1 MNLFLLSIYAIFSL
15 SFVHAE
21 EFSENAEEIQDM
33 ENADFQEQESV
44 KRPDDVAETMQ
55 ADEDDQQLTTDEGQI
70 VAEAPSEKPLSSES
84 EESSDES
91 EEHIYSPEDHSN
103 KESTEQ
109 STTEE
114 DLIKA
119 VEENEEKHA
128 IEKGSDQK
136 EESKIEE
143 EKVEEKASE
152 ENTKDGD
159 RENNDNNDV
168 QEQSELDET
177 FHDALTDT
185 DDDLDLEFHDALC
198 GSSVDPPN
206 DSQEKF
212 PCPTPRPVVAKS
224 GRQSSRIMGG
234 EKAAELFSKGD
245 LVDDRWQIIDVV
257 GKGNFGIVYEV
268 YDTKNKIN
276 EAMKV
281 EAADRMFHTLKVE
294 AAVLQKA
301 NEENCRHTCKVYGV
315 GRKPSYSF
323 IAMTLVGS
331 NLLILMKRIRCGLNE
346 KPTFSIRTSVHVGIE
361 ALEAIEDLHRIGFLH
376 RDIKPQ
382 NFACGLEPEHRKL
395 YMLDFGMCRN
405 YVRKDG
411 SIRKPR
417 NKVGFRGT
425 FLYASPNALLG
436 MEQSRRDDIWS
447 WYFTLLEITTGTFP
461 WGDFTV
467 TPTKDK
473 HRYASDFGVMKSE
486 CCGTAQQMAEGAP
499 KEFIPI
505 ADHILSLEYYDAPN
519 YSFLHSCLKNL
530 MDRLKIQPEHVLDW
544 EPESGKLTQ
553 VGTITPITSVCSDLL
568 TSFPL
573 NGSHSRQAQQQ
584 WRYQMK
590 SPHPTT
596 DYTLHC
602 HTTTYR

>member
-1 MNLFLLSIYAIFSL
+1 M
-15 SFVHAE
+15 
-21 EFSENAEEIQDM
+21 QK
-33 ENADFQEQESV
+33 EQESV

-70 VAEAPSEKPLSSES
+70 VAEAPSEKPLS
-84 EESSDES
+84 
-91 EEHIYSPEDHSN
+91 
-103 KESTEQ
+103 K
-109 STTEE
+109 
-114 DLIKA
+114 
-119 VEENEEKHA
+119 
-128 IEKGSDQK
+128 
-136 EESKIEE
+136 
-143 EKVEEKASE
+143 
-152 ENTKDGD
+152 
-159 RENNDNNDV
+159 
-168 QEQSELDET
+168 QSELDET

-212 PCPTPRPVVAKS
+212 PCPTPRPRCIDT
-224 GRQSSRIMGG
+224 GQSSRIMGG

-553 VGTITPITSVCSDLL
+553 HGCCR
-568 TSFPL
+568 
-573 NGSHSRQAQQQ
+573 H
-584 WRYQMK
+584 
-590 SPHPTT
+590 
-596 DYTLHC
+596 
-602 HTTTYR
+602 